1 MILVD
6 KEIKLLIEEGTIG
19 ITPFDHTLVN
29 PSSLDVRLG
38 KGFGVMVPT
47 NGGTIDPLD
56 PKSFKAMINEDQT
69 EHVLP
74 PGGFVL
80 AKLLEKVS
88 LPSNISARLA
98 GKSSLARMGCDNS
111 SFGMYLDA
119 GFSGDL
125 TLEIA
130 NHSAYHLKLTSGMKI
145 GQIVFYMHEEVEKPY
160 QGRYQGQTGV
170 QGSKGV

>member
-6 KEIKLLIEEGTIG
+6 KEIKLLIEDGTIG
-19 ITPFDHTLVN
+19 ITPFDPTLVN

-80 AKLLEKVS
+80 AKLLERVS

-98 GKSSLARMGCDNS
+98 GKSSLARMGCDILLVDLVNGDITLTNRSSYYIKLSNS
-111 SFGMYLDA
+111 LPIGELE
-119 GFSGDL
+119 FS
-125 TLEIA
+125 
-130 NHSAYHLKLTSGMKI
+130 Y
-145 GQIVFYMHEEVEKPY
+145 
-160 QGRYQGQTGV
+160 TG
-170 QGSKGV
+170 S